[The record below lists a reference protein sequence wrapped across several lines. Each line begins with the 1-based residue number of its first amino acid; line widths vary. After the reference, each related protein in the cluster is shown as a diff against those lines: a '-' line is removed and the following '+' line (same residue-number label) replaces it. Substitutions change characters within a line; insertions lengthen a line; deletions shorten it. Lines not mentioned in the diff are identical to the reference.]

1 MRRLHFGLLVLVC
14 CLVTFEAAGA
24 QGAYPQVVRMRYEA
38 VEPKGGSFVIW
49 LDRERVHHGLDAKLY
64 PPVRYVEITHL
75 TPPGSPSITI
85 IEVMSVNATVPE
97 FYHVAGAARFK
108 VTGMAIKSSNIDGK

>member
-1 MRRLHFGLLVLVC
+1 MLPGDFRGC
-14 CLVTFEAAGA
+14 GSAGRVSPSCTHA
-24 QGAYPQVVRMRYEA
+24 LRC
-38 VEPKGGSFVIW
+38 GGTEG
-49 LDRERVHHGLDAKLY
+49 DRERVHHGLDVKLY

-97 FYHVAGAARFK
+97 FYHVAGPARFK
-108 VTGMAIKSSNIDGK
+108 VTGTAIKSSNVDGK

>member
-1 MRRLHFGLLVLVC
+1 MRRLHFGLLMLVF
-14 CLVTFEAAGA
+14 CLLTFESAAA
-24 QGAYPQVVRMRYEA
+24 QMAYPQVVRMRYEA

-75 TPPGSPSITI
+75 TPPGSPSITV

-97 FYHVAGAARFK
+97 FYHVAGPARFK
-108 VTGMAIKSSNIDGK
+108 MMGMVVKSSNADGK